1 MRIIGGKLKGKK
13 IFFVKSKIT
22 RPLRDAVKENIFN
35 IINHS
40 NKLDVE
46 FENSRV
52 LDFYSGIGS
61 FGLECI
67 SRGAKKVMFIE
78 RDPTAKNI
86 LKKNL
91 DSLSI
96 SEKASIESDITNLH
110 EFVKKDK
117 FNIFFFDP
125 PYKDN
130 LFIEKIK
137 MIKENNLFDEKN
149 ILIIHRENRT
159 NDNFENYFKIIFLKN
174 YGRSKIIF
182 GKLAK

>member
-117 FNIFFFDP
+117 FNIFFF
-125 PYKDN
+125 
-130 LFIEKIK
+130 
-137 MIKENNLFDEKN
+137 
-149 ILIIHRENRT
+149 
-159 NDNFENYFKIIFLKN
+159 
-174 YGRSKIIF
+174 
-182 GKLAK
+182 